1 MIIYIYDIKSLQVV
15 ARPIIE
21 NYEEFKRNP
30 IKFYPNWSTDNNISS
45 EVEFNDPKLI
55 NGIIFEK
62 TREDKILI
70 DNKLELLQDGEII
83 EDNKIV
89 VIPKPN
95 GYNIQWINQ
104 EWIEIA
110 TLEEQEKILRE
121 NIINKTSE
129 LARIQTAGF
138 GDNKL
143 ELEIKKLR
151 EKHMEI
157 THELATQIENIEIV
171 GVVR

>member
-1 MIIYIYDIKSLQVV
+1 MIIYIYDIKNLQVV

-30 IKFYPNWSTDNNISS
+30 TKFYPDWSLDNNISS
-45 EVEFNDPKLI
+45 EIEFNDPKLI

-83 EDNKIV
+83 EHNKII

-104 EWIEIA
+104 EWIEVA

-143 ELEIKKLR
+143 ELEIKELR

-157 THELATQIENIEIV
+157 THELALME
-171 GVVR
+171 G

>member
-1 MIIYIYDIKSLQVV
+1 MIIYIYDITTLEVV
-15 ARPIIE
+15 ARPIVKD
-21 NYEEFKRNP
+21 YDEFKAEP
-30 IKFYPNWSTDNNISS
+30 TKFYPNWSTDNNISS
-45 EVEFNDPKLI
+45 EIEFNDPKLI

-62 TREDKILI
+62 TREDKILM
-70 DNKLELLQDGEII
+70 DHKLELLLDGEII
-83 EDNKIV
+83 DDNKII

-129 LARIQTAGF
+129 LARIQTSGF

-143 ELEIKKLR
+143 ELEIKELR
-151 EKHMEI
+151 EKHKEI
-157 THELATQIENIEIV
+157 THELALMEV
-171 GVVR
+171 

>member
-1 MIIYIYDIKSLQVV
+1 MIIYIYDIKNLQVV

-30 IKFYPNWSTDNNISS
+30 TKFYPHWNIDNNISS
-45 EVEFNDPKLI
+45 EIEFNDPKLI

-62 TREDKILI
+62 TREDKILM
-70 DNKLELLQDGEII
+70 DHKLELLLDGEII
-83 EDNKIV
+83 VDNKII

-104 EWIEIA
+104 EWIEVA

-121 NIINKTSE
+121 NIVNKTSE
-129 LARIQTAGF
+129 LARIQNAGF
-138 GDNKL
+138 GNNKL
-143 ELEIKKLR
+143 ELEIKELR
-151 EKHMEI
+151 EKHKEI
-157 THELATQIENIEIV
+157 THELAAQIENIETV

>member
-1 MIIYIYDIKSLQVV
+1 MIIYIYDIKTLQVV
-15 ARPIIE
+15 ARPIVE
-21 NYEEFKRNP
+21 SYDDFKKNP
-30 IKFYPNWSTDNNISS
+30 IKFYPNWRIDNNISS
-45 EVEFNDPKLI
+45 EIEFNDPKLL

-62 TREDKILI
+62 TREDKILM
-70 DNKLELLQDGEII
+70 DHKLELLLDGEIMK
-83 EDNKIV
+83 DNKILV
-89 VIPKPN
+89 VPKPN

-104 EWIEIA
+104 EWIETA

-143 ELEIKKLR
+143 ELEIKELR
-151 EKHMEI
+151 EKHKEI
-157 THELATQIENIEIV
+157 THGLALVEE
-171 GVVR
+171 R